1 MAAKLKD
8 LINVNINRDKITIQG
23 VQLPVIF
30 TMEAFAYV
38 EEAYGASYVQY
49 EKDLN
54 ELLNTGQVSM
64 GKKELKII
72 NALIYGMVRAGG
84 TETTP
89 EELESSIPLQD
100 KPAIFQSVLNIFNN
114 QIFQASDVQK
124 IASISSNNK
133 KKQRHKKRK

>member
-8 LINVNINRDKITIQG
+8 LINVNINRDTIQIQG
-23 VQLPVIF
+23 VDIPVIF
-30 TMEAFAYV
+30 TMEAFPYV

-54 ELLNTGQVSM
+54 GLLRNGNVELGQ
-64 GKKELKII
+64 KELKII

-89 EELESSIPLQD
+89 EELEGAIPLGD
-100 KPAIFQSVLNIFNN
+100 KPGIFQAVLNVFNN
-114 QIFQASDVQK
+114 QIFQASDIK
-124 IASISSNNK
+124 KLHSIPPSKNK
-133 KKQRHKKRK
+133 KKRRRK